1 MAAAASLRR
10 VMPELERAWRAEHPG
25 EALTFTFGGSGEL
38 RRQVETG
45 APIDAVVFAHPEPVA
60 SLVAQGRVRSGS
72 ERDVAR
78 NTLVLVGRRATDRRD
93 GARRTLRT
101 LGALPEGAWLAI
113 GEPRT
118 VPAGKYAQALL
129 ESLGLWESLSGRMVF
144 AKDVSAVLTYVRRG
158 EAEVGLV
165 YRTDVIDLDDVE
177 VLDAPAGEVS
187 GANARYVAAAVSPRA
202 KAFVD
207 FVATAPG
214 ARAIWTRHGFG
225 AP

>member
-1 MAAAASLRR
+1 
-10 VMPELERAWRAEHPG
+10 
-25 EALTFTFGGSGEL
+25 
-38 RRQVETG
+38 
-45 APIDAVVFAHPEPVA
+45 VVFAHPEPVA

-207 FVATAPG
+207 FVATAPK